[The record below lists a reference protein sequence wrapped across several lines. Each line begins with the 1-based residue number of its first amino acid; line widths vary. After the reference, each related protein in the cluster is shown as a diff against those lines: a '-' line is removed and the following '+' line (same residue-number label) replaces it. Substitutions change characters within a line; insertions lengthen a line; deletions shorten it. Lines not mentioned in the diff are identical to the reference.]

1 MRRPEQSLSR
11 SGVVDDARA
20 VVHMADHSPV
30 IPTRAVPLNL
40 DGCTTVPYR
49 TCAAIVC
56 HGSTVHQST
65 HENGG
70 AMAPAQSKSHVL
82 ALTSGKANTPW
93 TLARPD
99 TTCKSCTHDRVMYEP
114 WAPTDQP
121 CSRDSSEKDH
131 WSFGTVWRYQYT
143 LQHLQSA
150 SHIKQTI
157 YKRTPYH
164 EPMANY

>member
-1 MRRPEQSLSR
+1 M
-11 SGVVDDARA
+11 
-20 VVHMADHSPV
+20 
-30 IPTRAVPLNL
+30 
-40 DGCTTVPYR
+40 TTVQRCPYR

-56 HGSTVHQST
+56 HGSTIHKST

-70 AMAPAQSKSHVL
+70 AMASAQSKSHVL

-93 TLARPD
+93 TLAHPD
-99 TTCKSCTHDRVMYEP
+99 AICKSCTHDRVMYEP

-121 CSRDSSEKDH
+121 RSRDSGEKDH
-131 WSFGTVWRYQYT
+131 WSFGTLWRYQYT

-164 EPMANY
+164 EPMATYWWTHRLHVMSLHFWIDRSGPRCRTL